1 GVGPNS
7 AELEPGCPLDGFRH
21 GAAKEVHDVRL
32 TALEGCRARRLVR
45 HAPEDQPL
53 DARRLPPVALE
64 GLDDDLD
71 TRRGADELV
80 GPRAD
85 RRFLEA
91 LVADFLDVLLRHDPT
106 RAGCRRAVERHES
119 GQGSRSTNLTRRGS
133 TTWTSLTF
141 SLRIF

>member
-1 GVGPNS
+1 ARGLGVDRQAARKSTAPVLPWRLRVPLLVEVEKENGVGPNS
-7 AELEPGCPLDGFRH
+7 AELEPGCPLDVFRH
-21 GAAKEVHDVRL
+21 GAAKEVHDVGL

-45 HAPEDQPL
+45 HALEDQPL

-85 RRFLEA
+85 GRLLAA
-91 LVADFLDVLLRHDPT
+91 LVPALFDALFRQRP
-106 RAGCRRAVERHES
+106 
-119 GQGSRSTNLTRRGS
+119 
-133 TTWTSLTF
+133 
-141 SLRIF
+141 